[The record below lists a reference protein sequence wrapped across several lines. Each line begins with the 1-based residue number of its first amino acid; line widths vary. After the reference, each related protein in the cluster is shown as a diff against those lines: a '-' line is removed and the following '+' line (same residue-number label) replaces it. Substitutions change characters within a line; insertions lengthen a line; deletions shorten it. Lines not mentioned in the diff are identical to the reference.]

1 MQNNITF
8 VGSPAGDNPAGEPRP
23 LLGVSRSATGRRWL
37 ARPHDERLALAHA
50 QRGGLPELVGRV
62 LAARGVNLDQAE
74 DFLGPTLK
82 RFLPDPHA
90 LLDMQ
95 AAAEHL
101 ADAVRRGRRLAVF
114 GDYDVDGATS
124 SALLVRFFRAVGA
137 DIQAYIPDRINEGY
151 GPNAPALLRLRE
163 AGVDL
168 VITVDCGVTSFEP
181 LAAAAQ
187 AGLEVI
193 VVDHHKAEPAL
204 PKAHAVVNPNRL
216 DETVTDRLGTLAAVG
231 VSFLLVVAVNRILRA
246 TGWYA
251 NRAEPD
257 LMGWLD
263 LVALGTV
270 CDVVPLVGLNRALVA
285 QGLKVMSRRNNVG
298 LAALADV
305 AGINERMDAY
315 HAGYILGPRVNAG
328 GRVGRADLG
337 TRLLSTEDPVEARDL
352 AAQLHTLNAE
362 RRAIEA
368 LVLEEAIAM
377 VEAQAATDALLSPG
391 AGAGAL
397 VIAGAGWHPGVI
409 GIVASRLKERYGVP
423 ACVVAL
429 EGGIGKASG
438 RSVRGI
444 DLGSAV
450 IAARQAGLL
459 MAGGGHAM
467 AAGFTVAE
475 DRLADLRAFLADRI
489 AQQTAGQGPL
499 VPTLHLDGVVSVR
512 GASADLLGHITR
524 LGPFGTGNS
533 EPRLAV
539 ADARIVKADVVGG
552 NHVRCILSSA
562 DGARLKAIAF
572 RAMDED
578 LGPALLNHGG
588 RPMHLAGTLR
598 ADRWNGAEGVQ
609 LTIDD
614 AALPGAS

>member
-1 MQNNITF
+1 MQNNVPF
-8 VGSPAGDNPAGEPRP
+8 VGSPAGDAPGGEPRS

-62 LAARGVNLDQAE
+62 LAARGVGLDQAE
-74 DFLGPTLK
+74 DFLAPTLK

-90 LLDMQ
+90 LLDMRT
-95 AAAEHL
+95 AAERL

-124 SALLVRFFRAVGA
+124 SALLVRFFRWVGA
-137 DIQAYIPDRINEGY
+137 DIQAYIPDRISEGY

-168 VITVDCGVTSFEP
+168 VVTVDCGVTSFEP

-204 PKAHAVVNPNRL
+204 PTATAVVNPNRL
-216 DETVTDRLGTLAAVG
+216 DETMTDRLGTLAAVG
-231 VSFLLVVAVNRILRA
+231 VSFLLVVAVNRALRA
-246 TGWYA
+246 AGWYGA
-251 NRAEPD
+251 GRPEPD
-257 LMGWLD
+257 LMAWLD

-285 QGLKVMSRRNNVG
+285 QGLKVMGRRDNPG
-298 LAALADV
+298 IAALADV
-305 AGINERMDAY
+305 AGVNERMDAY

-337 TRLLSTEDPVEARDL
+337 TRLLSTDDPVEARDL
-352 AAQLHTLNAE
+352 ADQLHTLNAE

-377 VEAQAATDALLSPG
+377 VEATAASPG
-391 AGAGAL
+391 AVAPGVGSLL
-397 VIAGAGWHPGVI
+397 VAGAGWHPGVI
-409 GIVASRLKERYGVP
+409 GIVASRLKDRYGVP

-429 EGGIGKASG
+429 DGGVGKASG
-438 RSVRGI
+438 RSVRGV

-459 MAGGGHAM
+459 VAGGGHAM

-475 DRLADLRAFLADRI
+475 DRLPELRAFMAERI
-489 AQQTAGQGPL
+489 AQQLAGQGPL

-512 GASADLLGHITR
+512 GASTDLLAHMTR

-539 ADARIVKADVVGG
+539 ADARIVRADVVGG
-552 NHVRCILSSA
+552 NHVRCILSSP

-588 RPMHLAGTLR
+588 RPLHLAGTLR

-609 LTIDD
+609 LMIDD
-614 AALPGAS
+614 AAVPGGG

>member
-1 MQNNITF
+1 MTF
-8 VGSPAGDNPAGEPRP
+8 VGSPAGEGSAGEFRP
-23 LLGVSRSATGRRWL
+23 LLGVAKSATGRRWL

-62 LAARGVNLDQAE
+62 LAARGVDLDQAE

-95 AAAEHL
+95 AAAERL

-124 SALLVRFFRAVGA
+124 SALLVRFFRHVGA

-204 PKAHAVVNPNRL
+204 PTAAAVVNPNRL
-216 DETVTDRLGTLAAVG
+216 DETMTDRLGTLAAVG
-231 VSFLLVVAVNRILRA
+231 VSFLLVVAVNRALRQA
-246 TGWYA
+246 GWYTTG
-251 NRAEPD
+251 RAEPD

-285 QGLKVMSRRNNVG
+285 QGLKVMGRRNNPG
-298 LAALADV
+298 IAALADV
-305 AGINERMDAY
+305 AGVNERMDAY

-337 TRLLSTEDPVEARDL
+337 TRLLSTDDPVEARTL
-352 AAQLHTLNAE
+352 ADQLHTLNAE

-368 LVLEEAIAM
+368 LVLQEAIAM
-377 VEAQAATDALLSPG
+377 VDAAVTADPL
-391 AGAGAL
+391 AGTGSL
-397 VIAGAGWHPGVI
+397 VVAGAGWHPGVI
-409 GIVASRLKERYGVP
+409 GIVASRLKDRYGVP

-429 EGGIGKASG
+429 DGGVGKASG
-438 RSVRGI
+438 RSVRGV
-444 DLGSAV
+444 DLGAAV

-475 DRLADLRAFLADRI
+475 EKLADLRAFLGERI
-489 AQQTAGQGPL
+489 ARQLAGQGPL

-512 GASADLLGHITR
+512 GASTDLLGHITR

-539 ADARIVKADVVGG
+539 ADARVVRADVVGG
-552 NHVRCILSSA
+552 NHVRCVLSSP

-588 RPMHLAGTLR
+588 RPLHLAGTLR

-609 LTIDD
+609 LMIDD
-614 AALPGAS
+614 AAVPGAA